1 MGCRSGTTDSS
12 SSGQPTSASA
22 KGSGNIVETKA
33 FRLTV
38 PEGVVNDS
46 KSAREEGSILLSYGR
61 PYGRVSVEVFLSQ
74 LDLEGATVT
83 RSGEVSESEV
93 TIDGKR
99 ATRVDQD
106 LRKVIFGTSEKDL
119 LRYIIKIDKIP
130 KPSERKYTVLSID
143 LLSRQSV
150 SASDVGA
157 FKAEAQVLID
167 SLVIK

>member
-1 MGCRSGTTDSS
+1 MSVRHDRQLVVRSTDVCFGKGL
-12 SSGQPTSASA
+12 GQH
-22 KGSGNIVETKA
+22 
-33 FRLTV
+33 RRD
-38 PEGVVNDS
+38 EGLQADRARRCVNDS

-83 RSGEVSESEV
+83 GSGEVSESEV

-150 SASDVGA
+150 AASDVGA